1 MASNFLNMHRSPAL
15 IRFAKANGID
25 ANKGIRFEKSVYH
38 WFCIVLL
45 LFFYA
50 VAKESEEHREKIERL
65 HRRISSVDKNRNKT
79 PLVSLNITKQVSV
92 VNMVRIFLSHIQCVR
107 IVSLQQPNAL
117 LEENNVLKTNLEEHR
132 SLVH

>member
-1 MASNFLNMHRSPAL
+1 MHRSPAL
-15 IRFAKANGID
+15 IRFAKIKANGID

-79 PLVSLNITKQVSV
+79 PLVSLIL
-92 VNMVRIFLSHIQCVR
+92 LS
-107 IVSLQQPNAL
+107 
-117 LEENNVLKTNLEEHR
+117 K
-132 SLVH
+132 